1 MGQKFYP
8 ESVDIECAYFKVR
21 HCHLKT
27 VFLNDTPMMI
37 HCRLYPH
44 NFHICKSFDGGEST
58 PVIAD
63 TLGGKIECP

>member
-21 HCHLKT
+21 RWHLKT